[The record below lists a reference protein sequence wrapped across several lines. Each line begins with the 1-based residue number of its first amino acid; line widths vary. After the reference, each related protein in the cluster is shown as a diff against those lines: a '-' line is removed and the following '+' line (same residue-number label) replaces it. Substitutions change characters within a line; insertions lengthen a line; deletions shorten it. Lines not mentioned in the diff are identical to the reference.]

1 MNSIKRIKD
10 YCTGLFLQEIIK
22 LLNSKEMILKGWRN
36 TRVRQYIAL
45 LLYLLISNRTVI
57 I

>member
-22 LLNSKEMILKGWRN
+22 LLNSKEMILKGWKN

-45 LLYLLISNRTVI
+45 LLYLVISNRTVI